1 MESKQDALTGRQE
14 TILGLLVDEYVATGN
29 PVGSR
34 TLVDRFAIAA
44 SSSTVRY
51 ELAELEVL
59 GFLTH
64 PHTSAGRVP
73 TDAGYRFYVDRLLGD
88 ADSSAPESEL
98 ALDLSNVR
106 NEIDA
111 ALNATTEALSS
122 LTRLLA
128 IATAPPLETTVV
140 RHVELL
146 QLQPNAVVLVVI
158 TSAGD
163 VSKRI
168 FVLDAAA
175 EERLIEWVAE
185 YLNER
190 LRGRLLGG
198 RLLRATFGDP
208 ELSAVEAHLLEQL
221 EPAFAQLFEGDR
233 GVYVGGAAGLLT
245 EFPKDELAAVQ
256 RLLEV
261 LDERASVLELL
272 RQRLDSRRPFVRVG
286 TELDDPS
293 LTGVS
298 LVGAAYGLPNR
309 NLGTVS
315 VLGPTRMDYAATI
328 VAVREAARQLS
339 RFVENLYE

>member
-1 MESKQDALTGRQE
+1 MEAPQGVLTERQE
-14 TILGLLVDEYVATGN
+14 TILELLVDEYVATGS

-34 TLVDRFAIAA
+34 TLVDRFAIEA

-73 TDAGYRFYVDRLLGD
+73 TDAGYRFYVDRLLGEHETQ
-88 ADSSAPESEL
+88 APGSEL
-98 ALDLSNVR
+98 ALDLGSVR
-106 NEIDA
+106 TEIDA

-146 QLQPNAVVLVVI
+146 QLQPNVVVLVVI

-163 VSKRI
+163 VSKRN
-168 FVLDAAA
+168 FVLDAAV
-175 EERLIEWVAE
+175 EGRLLEWVAE

-190 LRGRLLGG
+190 LRGQRLSRRLLG
-198 RLLRATFGDP
+198 ATFGDS
-208 ELSAVEAHLLEQL
+208 ELSTVEAHVLVQL
-221 EPAFAQLFEGDR
+221 EPAFTELLQGDQ
-233 GVYVGGAAGLLT
+233 GVHVGGAAGLLA
-245 EFPKDELAAVQ
+245 EFPRGELAAVQ

-261 LDERASVLELL
+261 LDERASLLELL

-286 TELDDPS
+286 GELEDPS
-293 LTGVS
+293 LASVS
-298 LVGAAYGLPNR
+298 LVGAPYGLANR

-315 VLGPTRMDYAATI
+315 VLGPTRMDYAVAI
-328 VAVREAARQLS
+328 VAVQEAARQLS
-339 RFVENLYE
+339 RFVEGLYE

>member
-1 MESKQDALTGRQE
+1 MEPNQAALTERQE
-14 TILGLLVDEYVATGN
+14 TILGLLVDEHVASGS

-34 TLVDRFAIAA
+34 TLVERFAIDA

-88 ADSSAPESEL
+88 GDASVGEPEL
-98 ALDLSNVR
+98 ALDLSSVR

-128 IATAPPLETTVV
+128 IVTAPPLETTVV

-146 QLQPNAVVLVVI
+146 QLQPNVVVLVVI

-190 LRGRLLGG
+190 LRGQLLGG
-198 RLLRATFGDP
+198 RLLRATFADP
-208 ELSAVEAHLLEQL
+208 ELSAVEAHLLTQL
-221 EPAFAQLFEGDR
+221 QPAFAELLESDR

-245 EFPKDELAAVQ
+245 EFPSDELAAVQ

-261 LDERASVLELL
+261 LDERASLLELL

-286 TELDDPS
+286 TELEDPS
-293 LTGVS
+293 LSGVS
-298 LVGAAYGLPNR
+298 LVGAPYGLANR

-315 VLGPTRMDYAATI
+315 VLGPTRMDYAASI

-339 RFVENLYE
+339 RFVEDLYE

>member
-1 MESKQDALTGRQE
+1 MEGNQDALTERQE
-14 TILGLLVDEYVATGN
+14 NILGLLVDEYVATGS

-34 TLVDRFAIAA
+34 TLVERFAIDA

-73 TDAGYRFYVDRLLGD
+73 TDAGYRFYVDRLLGE
-88 ADSSAPESEL
+88 ADTPTVEPEL
-98 ALDLSNVR
+98 ALDLSKVR

-146 QLQPNAVVLVVI
+146 QLQPNVVVLVVI

-163 VSKRI
+163 VSKRN
-168 FVLDAAA
+168 FVLDAAV

-190 LRGRLLGG
+190 LRGQLLGG

-208 ELSAVEAHLLEQL
+208 ELSASEARLLEQL
-221 EPAFAQLFEGDR
+221 EPAFADLFDSDR

-245 EFPKDELAAVQ
+245 EFPTGELAAVQ

-261 LDERASVLELL
+261 LDERASLLELL
-272 RQRLDSRRPFVRVG
+272 QQRLDSRRTFVRVG
-286 TELDDPS
+286 AELEDPS
-293 LTGVS
+293 LTAVA
-298 LVGAAYGLPNR
+298 LVGAPYGLANR

-315 VLGPTRMDYAATI
+315 VVGPTRMNYAASI

-339 RFVENLYE
+339 RFVEDLYE